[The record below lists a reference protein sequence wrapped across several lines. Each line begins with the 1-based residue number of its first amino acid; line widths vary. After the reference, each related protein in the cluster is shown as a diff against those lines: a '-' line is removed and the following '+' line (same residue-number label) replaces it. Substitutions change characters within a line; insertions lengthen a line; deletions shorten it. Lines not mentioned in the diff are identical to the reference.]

1 MLRFIG
7 NEHRWPEPQ
16 AKKAPTHRKLA
27 AVSFYFVAMQGKL
40 NVFTLERVCLT
51 HYHSCEDWSQPSS
64 AFLRELRCKLIQR
77 IKIVSRIWNWYLQLI
92 SVSTC
97 ACRFDGL
104 DKAAS
109 IRPNS

>member
-16 AKKAPTHRKLA
+16 AKKTPTHRKLA

-64 AFLRELRCKLIQR
+64 AFLRELRTLTPTSVVSASPERKLGPA
-77 IKIVSRIWNWYLQLI
+77 LL
-92 SVSTC
+92 C
-97 ACRFDGL
+97 AEPR
-104 DKAAS
+104 
-109 IRPNS
+109 R